1 MFRIHHRL
9 IGSVEPF
16 EYLEKTAG
24 ETVQAGEA
32 LSVANGKLTKC
43 AATVKPEYIA
53 MGGENRSGLVPVIRV
68 LATTIF
74 EVEAAGSLAPAGA
87 ACLDLCAG
95 TGVVGIALA
104 RRYGMQVT
112 AATANGVFTL
122 MRPAKA
128 GENCVGYFA

>member
-43 AATVKPEYIA
+43 AATAKPEYIA

-74 EVEAAGSLAPAGA
+74 EVPAQADQSALDAGSKVSLHM
-87 ACLDLCAG
+87 D
-95 TGVVGIALA
+95 
-104 RRYGMQVT
+104 GMQVT

>member
-1 MFRIHHRL
+1 MFKIHHRS
-9 IGSVEPF
+9 INSVEPF

-43 AATVKPEYIA
+43 AATAKPEYIA

-74 EVEAAGSLAPAGA
+74 EVPAQADQGALGAGSKVTLHTDG
-87 ACLDLCAG
+87 LN
-95 TGVVGIALA
+95 
-104 RRYGMQVT
+104 VT
-112 AATANGVFTL
+112 ATTTSGVFTL
-122 MRPAKA
+122 LTPAKA
-128 GENCVGYFA
+128 GEACTGYFA

>member
-74 EVEAAGSLAPAGA
+74 EVPAQADQSALGAGSKVSLHT
-87 ACLDLCAG
+87 D
-95 TGVVGIALA
+95 
-104 RRYGMQVT
+104 GMQVT

-128 GENCVGYFA
+128 GEHCVGYFA

>member
-74 EVEAAGSLAPAGA
+74 EVPAQADQSALGAGSKVTLHTDG
-87 ACLDLCAG
+87 LK
-95 TGVVGIALA
+95 
-104 RRYGMQVT
+104 VT
-112 AATANGVFTL
+112 ATTTSGVFTL
-122 MRPAKA
+122 LTPAKA
-128 GENCVGYFA
+128 GEACTGYFA

>member
-43 AATVKPEYIA
+43 AATAKPEYIA

-74 EVEAAGSLAPAGA
+74 EVPAQADQSALGAGSKVTLHTDG
-87 ACLDLCAG
+87 LK
-95 TGVVGIALA
+95 
-104 RRYGMQVT
+104 VT
-112 AATANGVFTL
+112 ATTTSGVFTL
-122 MRPAKA
+122 LTTAKA
-128 GENCVGYFA
+128 GEACTGYFE

>member
-1 MFRIHHRL
+1 MFKIHHRS
-9 IGSVEPF
+9 INSVEPF

-43 AATVKPEYIA
+43 AATAKPEYIA

-74 EVEAAGSLAPAGA
+74 EVPAQADQSALGAGSKVTMHTDGLK
-87 ACLDLCAG
+87 
-95 TGVVGIALA
+95 
-104 RRYGMQVT
+104 VT
-112 AATANGVFTL
+112 ATTTSGVFTL
-122 MRPAKA
+122 LTPAKA
-128 GENCVGYFA
+128 GEACTGYFA

>member
-1 MFRIHHRL
+1 MFKIHHRS
-9 IGSVEPF
+9 INSVEPF

-74 EVEAAGSLAPAGA
+74 EVPAQADQSALGAGSKVTLHTDG
-87 ACLDLCAG
+87 LK
-95 TGVVGIALA
+95 
-104 RRYGMQVT
+104 VT
-112 AATANGVFTL
+112 ATTTSGVFTL
-122 MRPAKA
+122 LTPAKA
-128 GENCVGYFA
+128 GEACTGYFA

>member
-1 MFRIHHRL
+1 MFRINHRL

-43 AATVKPEYIA
+43 AATAKPAYIA

-74 EVEAAGSLAPAGA
+74 EVPAQADQSTLGAGSKVSLHT
-87 ACLDLCAG
+87 D
-95 TGVVGIALA
+95 
-104 RRYGMQVT
+104 GMQVT

>member
-74 EVEAAGSLAPAGA
+74 EVPAQADQSALGAGSKVSLHT
-87 ACLDLCAG
+87 D
-95 TGVVGIALA
+95 
-104 RRYGMQVT
+104 GMQVT

-122 MRPAKA
+122 MRPA
-128 GENCVGYFA
+128 

>member
-24 ETVQAGEA
+24 ATVQAGEA

-43 AATVKPEYIA
+43 AATAKPEYIA

-74 EVEAAGSLAPAGA
+74 EVPAQADQSALGAGSKVTLHTDG
-87 ACLDLCAG
+87 LK
-95 TGVVGIALA
+95 
-104 RRYGMQVT
+104 VT
-112 AATANGVFTL
+112 ATTTSGVFTL
-122 MRPAKA
+122 LTPAKA
-128 GENCVGYFA
+128 GEACTGYFA

>member
-1 MFRIHHRL
+1 MFRIHHRR

-43 AATVKPEYIA
+43 AATAKPEYIA

-74 EVEAAGSLAPAGA
+74 EVPAQADQSALGAGSRLS
-87 ACLDLCAG
+87 DRN
-95 TGVVGIALA
+95 T
-104 RRYGMQVT
+104 
-112 AATANGVFTL
+112 
-122 MRPAKA
+122 
-128 GENCVGYFA
+128 

>member
-43 AATVKPEYIA
+43 AATAKPEYIA

-74 EVEAAGSLAPAGA
+74 EVPAQDDQSALGAGSKVTLHTDG
-87 ACLDLCAG
+87 LK
-95 TGVVGIALA
+95 
-104 RRYGMQVT
+104 VT
-112 AATANGVFTL
+112 ATTTSGVFTL
-122 MRPAKA
+122 LTPAKA
-128 GENCVGYFA
+128 GEACTGYFA

>member
-43 AATVKPEYIA
+43 AATAKPEYIA
-53 MGGENRSGLVPVIRV
+53 MGGEN
-68 LATTIF
+68 TTIF
-74 EVEAAGSLAPAGA
+74 EVPAQADQSALGAGSKVSLHT
-87 ACLDLCAG
+87 D
-95 TGVVGIALA
+95 
-104 RRYGMQVT
+104 GMQVT